1 VIDSSKAEQLVP
13 VALAHSGWIAI
24 ELRRRLA
31 HRIPKVVLCNWIVTD
46 PPPAF
51 KVVVK
56 GLQDLNQWQQMRDR
70 LFSLWLEGV
79 DNPEATHFV
88 RGIMGSASGEMW
100 QRSGREIEKD
110 YAKAGNPMR
119 AMAAL
124 SPALPVLHL
133 CQLEPHVPAWTLQ
146 EEFAASHPWFHSHR
160 LHAKG
165 HFAAFEIP
173 EEMARLIEAFVAD

>member
-1 VIDSSKAEQLVP
+1 LVP

-133 CQLEPHVPAWTLQ
+133 CQLASCAGLDPARRVRRL
-146 EEFAASHPWFHSHR
+146 ASVVSSAPSAGQR
-160 LHAKG
+160 PL
-165 HFAAFEIP
+165 
-173 EEMARLIEAFVAD
+173 RRV